1 MRKVG
6 LKFGG
11 MAWAVSQARTTKV
24 VVTQRRE
31 TQKRKKTT
39 KKEKRSD
46 TEKKKKVT
54 LVIAGL
60 DLTAFLKGPE
70 GRPLD
75 HRHVPIRAFHTHF
88 DLLSIHIGSSSNI
101 QRKQMDK
108 KRVLQR
114 VLRYYHGSTRFG

>member
-11 MAWAVSQARTTKV
+11 RAWAVSQARTTKV

-46 TEKKKKVT
+46 TEKEKKSHFGHRG
-54 LVIAGL
+54 ARPHGL
-60 DLTAFLKGPE
+60 PKRARRLLFGPQMRPDSGFSYQLGSPFNSYRKFL
-70 GRPLD
+70 
-75 HRHVPIRAFHTHF
+75 
-88 DLLSIHIGSSSNI
+88 
-101 QRKQMDK
+101 
-108 KRVLQR
+108 
-114 VLRYYHGSTRFG
+114 